1 MNYYHSIHFTLTE
14 AQALLPE
21 VVALVTRMRDLKEQL
36 DRKGYDL
43 RMHQHFG
50 GIGANGLK
58 AFPDQ
63 LEEIIRLLQQ
73 LAAKGVIIKDLD
85 KGLIDFPCL
94 RSSGEEVYLCYLMGE
109 PEIRFWHRIQ
119 DGFTGRQGLET
130 L

>member
-1 MNYYHSIHFTLTE
+1 MGYYHSIHFTPAE
-14 AQALLPE
+14 AQAMLPE
-21 VVALVTRMRDLKEQL
+21 VVALVARMRELKDQL

-63 LEEIIRLLQQ
+63 LEEIIRLFQE
-73 LAAKGVIIKDLD
+73 LAAKGVVIKDLD

-94 RSSGEEVYLCYLMGE
+94 RGSGEEVYLCYMMGE
-109 PEIRFWHRIQ
+109 PEIRFWHRIN
-119 DGFTGRQGLET
+119 DGFPGRQGLES